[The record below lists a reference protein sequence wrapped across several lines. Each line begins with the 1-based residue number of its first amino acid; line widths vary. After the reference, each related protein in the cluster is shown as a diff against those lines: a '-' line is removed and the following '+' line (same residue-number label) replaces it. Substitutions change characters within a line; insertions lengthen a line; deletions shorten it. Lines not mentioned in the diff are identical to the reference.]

1 MGGKMIFNT
10 YEWKESYDYSLLMKG
25 LELLKTKFEYYKL
38 REGMIQKFHYY
49 TENVDGHWIT
59 FPIIVE
65 KHRAYFCS
73 VLITPWNNELYQKL
87 EDLQKKFL
95 IRINMIP
102 ELKEKFVIK

>member
-1 MGGKMIFNT
+1 MIFNT

-25 LELLKTKFEYYKL
+25 LVLLKAKFEYYKL
-38 REGMIQKFHYY
+38 REGMIQKVHYY

-65 KHRAYFCS
+65 KHRAYFCP
-73 VLITPWNNELYQKL
+73 VLITPWNNEVYKRLD
-87 EDLQKKFL
+87 ELQKKFL

-102 ELKEKFVIK
+102 ELKDKFIIK